1 MHRTPASRSMLR
13 TRRMS
18 GMETVVASPTETSA
32 TAPLRERYTEISR
45 PMRPVNAAIFS
56 RSAYEAN
63 TPLGC
68 VSSYSESMS
77 SKIVSRMP
85 AILP

>member
-1 MHRTPASRSMLR
+1 MLR

-18 GMETVVASPTETSA
+18 GIDTVVASPTETSA

-56 RSAYEAN
+56 KSVYETN
-63 TPLGC
+63 TPLDC

-77 SKIVSRMP
+77 SRIVSRIP